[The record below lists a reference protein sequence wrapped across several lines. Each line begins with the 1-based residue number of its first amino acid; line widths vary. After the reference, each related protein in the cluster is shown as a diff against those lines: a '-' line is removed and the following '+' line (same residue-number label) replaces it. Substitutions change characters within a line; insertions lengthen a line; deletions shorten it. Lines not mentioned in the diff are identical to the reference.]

1 MTTADII
8 ALEEEHEIP
17 TYARLPIV
25 LTRGEGCSVW
35 DADGKRYLDLYGGHC
50 VTLLGHNP
58 PRVVEAIRRQAGRLL
73 FYSNVVYNDTRARA
87 AALLTGLA
95 SETLRHVFFCNSG
108 TEANETALKLARK
121 YTGRTRIIAME
132 GGFHGRTL
140 GSLAVTWKHALRAPY
155 EHELPETIF
164 IPFGDI
170 EAAGEALRKH
180 EDVAAVILEPIQS
193 MAGIVEAPEAY
204 YRGLRNLCNQHG
216 ALLVFDEVQTG
227 VGRTGTFS
235 ISEQLGVRPDLI
247 SLAKSLGSGI
257 PVGAVLVSDEIALMI
272 EPGDQG
278 TTFGGGMMA
287 MAAVE
292 ATLQTLVE
300 EALMSR
306 AEALFEHVRQGLDGL
321 VHEVRGRGGLIGL
334 VLDQQASRVRAFLL
348 ERGILTGGSD
358 DPSVIRLMPPINT
371 PFEALDEFFEQFEQA
386 MERIPS
392 NATGHAPP
400 NAVGKTRPANHE
412 RQPAKAAGAQPIT

>member
-35 DADGKRYLDLYGGHC
+35 DADGKRYLDLYGGPLRHAPRAQ
-50 VTLLGHNP
+50 P
-58 PRVVEAIRRQAGRLL
+58 PHGSSRPSGDRRVDCCSIPTSSTTIRG
-73 FYSNVVYNDTRARA
+73 ARA

-204 YRGLRNLCNQHG
+204 YRGPAQPLQPAR
-216 ALLVFDEVQTG
+216 
-227 VGRTGTFS
+227 
-235 ISEQLGVRPDLI
+235 RPC
-247 SLAKSLGSGI
+247 SSSTRYRRGWAARARFPSASSLGFV
-257 PVGAVLVSDEIALMI
+257 P
-272 EPGDQG
+272 
-278 TTFGGGMMA
+278 T
-287 MAAVE
+287 
-292 ATLQTLVE
+292 
-300 EALMSR
+300 
-306 AEALFEHVRQGLDGL
+306 
-321 VHEVRGRGGLIGL
+321 
-334 VLDQQASRVRAFLL
+334 
-348 ERGILTGGSD
+348 
-358 DPSVIRLMPPINT
+358 
-371 PFEALDEFFEQFEQA
+371 
-386 MERIPS
+386 
-392 NATGHAPP
+392 
-400 NAVGKTRPANHE
+400 
-412 RQPAKAAGAQPIT
+412 